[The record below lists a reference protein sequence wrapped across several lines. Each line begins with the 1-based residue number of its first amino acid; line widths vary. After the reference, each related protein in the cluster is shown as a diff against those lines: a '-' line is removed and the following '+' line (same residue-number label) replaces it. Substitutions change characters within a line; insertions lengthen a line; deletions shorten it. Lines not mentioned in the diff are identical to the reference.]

1 MRKIDLELIVGMF
14 VLIGIIAL
22 GYISIKLGKMEWV
35 GGGGYEITAAFPRV
49 GGLKV
54 GALVEISGVEVGRVR
69 SIILD
74 EEYKAVAV
82 LEVYKEVALDD
93 ESIASIKTKGLLG
106 EKYVDIEPGGGDM
119 IGEGG
124 KIHLTEEP
132 IDLESLLK
140 KLIGGD
146 IEKAGD
152 NKV

>member
-1 MRKIDLELIVGMF
+1 MRKIDLELIVGIF
-14 VLIGIIAL
+14 VLIGVIAL
-22 GYISIKLGKMEWV
+22 GYLSIKLGKMEWV

-49 GGLKV
+49 AGLKV

-74 EEYKAVAV
+74 EEYKAVV
-82 LEVYKEVALDD
+82 GLEVYKEVALDD
-93 ESIASIKTKGLLG
+93 ESMASIKTKGLLG
-106 EKYVDIEPGGGDM
+106 EKYVEIEPGGGDM

-124 KIHLTEEP
+124 KIQETEGP
-132 IDLESLLK
+132 IDLEDLLK
-140 KLIGGD
+140 KFIGGD